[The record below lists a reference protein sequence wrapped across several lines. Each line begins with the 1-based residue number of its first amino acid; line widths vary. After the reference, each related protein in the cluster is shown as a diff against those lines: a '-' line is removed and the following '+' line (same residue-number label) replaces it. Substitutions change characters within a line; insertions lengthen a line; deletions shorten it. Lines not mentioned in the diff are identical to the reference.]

1 MSFVNIPD
9 ETFQTS
15 FAYFILVNIAYAFSS
30 TMGHNIFQIVA
41 NMDLTIADINKFK
54 YIFENQNEAV
64 IILSNGNTIDY
75 VNSKFL
81 YEFKNEIMKIYETK
95 FVDMESIEID
105 RSSYGSRTRKITKFL
120 KSVKAMFHN
129 KTETDDEMIEES
141 EFLHSDLFFKS
152 KVDN

>member
-105 RSSYGSRTRKITKFL
+105 RSSYGSRTRKMTKFF
-120 KSVKAMFHN
+120 KSIKAMFHKPRFWSASDGLRTCF
-129 KTETDDEMIEES
+129 KTRQKQMM
-141 EFLHSDLFFKS
+141 K
-152 KVDN
+152 